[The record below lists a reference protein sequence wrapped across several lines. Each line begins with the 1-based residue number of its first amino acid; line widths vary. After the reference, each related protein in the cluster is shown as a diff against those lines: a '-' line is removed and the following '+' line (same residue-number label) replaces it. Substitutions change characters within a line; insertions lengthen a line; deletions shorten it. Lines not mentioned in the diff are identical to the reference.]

1 MTYTIEEIKSKSV
14 PIAKEY
20 NLLSLRLFGSYA
32 KGTATNNSD
41 IDLIMDTG
49 GIMGFIKYSS
59 LLHKLEEV
67 FECSVDLITNDFS
80 NKEFLK
86 KIKKDEVLLYE
97 RWWKI
102 WIGTNSS
109 LL

>member
-1 MTYTIEEIKSKSV
+1 MIYTIDEIKSKTT
-14 PIAKEY
+14 PLAKEY
-20 NLLSLRLFGSYA
+20 NLLNLRLFGSYA
-32 KGTATNNSD
+32 KGIATNDSD

-49 GIMGFIKYSS
+49 GIMRYIKYSS

-80 NKEFLK
+80 NKDFLK

-97 RWWKI
+97 R
-102 WIGTNSS
+102 
-109 LL
+109 